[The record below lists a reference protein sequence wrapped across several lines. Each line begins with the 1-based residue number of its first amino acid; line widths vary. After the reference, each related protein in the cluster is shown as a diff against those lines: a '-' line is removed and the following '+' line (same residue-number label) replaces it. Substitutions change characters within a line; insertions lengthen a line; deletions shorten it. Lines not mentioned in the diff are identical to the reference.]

1 MKLAKAEHFSEN
13 KQKYIDFI
21 NQSETIQD
29 WLRQAPSQ
37 LLELAVK
44 EDPQDGLFRIS
55 ILLKNAYLFVDDEDD
70 MLDEEDR
77 KEFKE
82 WLKK

>member
-1 MKLAKAEHFSEN
+1 MNLKICNAEHFSEN
-13 KQKYIDFI
+13 RQKYINFL
-21 NQSETIQD
+21 NQSEPIQD

-55 ILLKNAYLFVDDEDD
+55 ILLKNAYVFDD
-70 MLDEEDR
+70 MED
-77 KEFKE
+77 FS
-82 WLKK
+82 